1 MKIKYILLIFKF
13 LIQLIYSFNFVKSY
27 AENKIISFLNSERFN
42 NFIFLRI
49 DDFLE
54 KDSDE
59 ELTEE
64 EIDYYSNLI
73 NKILTKDQQ
82 VINRIEIKK
91 KI

>member
-1 MKIKYILLIFKF
+1 MKIKYILLIFTF
-13 LIQLIYSFNFVKSY
+13 LILLIYSFNFVKSY

-54 KDSDE
+54 KASEE

-73 NKILTKDQQ
+73 NKILTKYQP
-82 VINRIEIKK
+82 VINRLNIQK
-91 KI
+91 